1 MALALLTSP
10 VRDVCFAMGTDLKSE
25 ERMRQGRSLILAMT
39 VLVLTL
45 SGEPAHAQTPGS
57 VSGLPVPRFVSLRSD
72 KVHVRVG
79 PAIDHDIRWT
89 FARAGLPVEIVAES
103 DNWRRIR
110 DAEGAEGWVHHAL
123 LSSRRT
129 ALIAPASKE
138 KSFSVFES
146 ADARSRVT
154 AELQPGVL
162 AAVRHCKSGWCR
174 ISGERFDG
182 YIEQTRLWGVY
193 PNETIE

>member
-1 MALALLTSP
+1 MVRGLSLYLAAAIVALGLLLGLFPERAPAQS
-10 VRDVCFAMGTDLKSE
+10 AGT
-25 ERMRQGRSLILAMT
+25 T
-39 VLVLTL
+39 
-45 SGEPAHAQTPGS
+45 
-57 VSGLPVPRFVSLRSD
+57 SGLPVPRFVSLRSD
-72 KVHVRVG
+72 RVHVRVG
-79 PAIDHDIRWT
+79 PAVDHDIRWT

-129 ALIAPASKE
+129 VLIAPASKE
-138 KSFSVFES
+138 KSFSIYDS
-146 ADARSRVT
+146 ADAKSRVT

-162 AAVRHCKSGWCR
+162 ATIRNCRSGWCR

-193 PNETIE
+193 PNETVE

>member
-1 MALALLTSP
+1 MHRGLSLLLAAALFVALLP
-10 VRDVCFAMGTDLKSE
+10 RLP
-25 ERMRQGRSLILAMT
+25 LAQ
-39 VLVLTL
+39 
-45 SGEPAHAQTPGS
+45 SPGS

-79 PAIDHDIRWT
+79 PAVDHDIRWT

-110 DAEGAEGWVHHAL
+110 DADGAEGWVHHAL

-129 ALIAPASKE
+129 ALVAPSSKE
-138 KSFSVFES
+138 KFFPVFES
-146 ADARSRVT
+146 ADAKSRVS

-162 AAVRHCKSGWCR
+162 ASVRNCRGGWCR

-193 PNETIE
+193 PNEAVE

>member
-1 MALALLTSP
+1 MRPGLSPILAAAVLVLALLP
-10 VRDVCFAMGTDLKSE
+10 
-25 ERMRQGRSLILAMT
+25 
-39 VLVLTL
+39 
-45 SGEPAHAQTPGS
+45 EPAPAQTPGTT
-57 VSGLPVPRFVSLRSD
+57 SGLPVPRFVSLRSD
-72 KVHVRVG
+72 RVHVRVG
-79 PAIDHDIRWT
+79 PAVDHDIRWT
-89 FARAGLPVEIVAES
+89 FARTGWPVEIVAES

-129 ALIAPASKE
+129 ALIAPSSKE
-138 KSFSVFES
+138 KFFPVFEA
-146 ADARSRVT
+146 ADSKSRVS

-162 AAVRHCKSGWCR
+162 ATVRNCRGGWCR

-193 PNETIE
+193 PDETVE

>member
-1 MALALLTSP
+1 MQRGLPLFLAAALLVSLLPQTS
-10 VRDVCFAMGTDLKSE
+10 AAQMAGT
-25 ERMRQGRSLILAMT
+25 
-39 VLVLTL
+39 
-45 SGEPAHAQTPGS
+45 

-89 FARAGLPVEIVAES
+89 FARAGLPVEIIAES

-129 ALIAPASKE
+129 ALIAPSSKE
-138 KSFSVFES
+138 KFLPLFES
-146 ADARSRVT
+146 ADIRSRVT

-162 AAVRHCKSGWCR
+162 ANVRSCRSGWCR

-182 YIEQTRLWGVY
+182 YMQQTRLFGVY

>member
-1 MALALLTSP
+1 MQRGLPLFLAAMLFAAALLP
-10 VRDVCFAMGTDLKSE
+10 
-25 ERMRQGRSLILAMT
+25 Q
-39 VLVLTL
+39 LT
-45 SGEPAHAQTPGS
+45 AAQSTGS

-79 PAIDHDIRWT
+79 PAVDHDIRWT

-129 ALIAPASKE
+129 ALIAPSSKE
-138 KSFSVFES
+138 KFFPIFEA
-146 ADARSRVT
+146 ADAKGRVL

-162 AAVRHCKSGWCR
+162 ATVRNCRAGWCR

>member
-1 MALALLTSP
+1 MQRGLPLLLAAALL
-10 VRDVCFAMGTDLKSE
+10 V
-25 ERMRQGRSLILAMT
+25 SLLPRT
-39 VLVLTL
+39 
-45 SGEPAHAQTPGS
+45 PAAQTTGV

-129 ALIAPASKE
+129 VLIAPSSKE
-138 KSFSVFES
+138 KFLPLFES
-146 ADARSRVT
+146 ADTRSRVM

-162 AAVRHCKSGWCR
+162 ANVRSCRGGWCR

-182 YIEQTRLWGVY
+182 YIQQTRLFGVY

>member
-1 MALALLTSP
+1 MQRGLSLLLAAIFLAALPPEML
-10 VRDVCFAMGTDLKSE
+10 FAQS
-25 ERMRQGRSLILAMT
+25 
-39 VLVLTL
+39 
-45 SGEPAHAQTPGS
+45 PGS

-129 ALIAPASKE
+129 ALIAPSSKE
-138 KSFSVFES
+138 KFFPVYEA
-146 ADARSRVT
+146 ADAASRVS
-154 AELQPGVL
+154 AQLQPGVL
-162 AAVRHCKSGWCR
+162 ASVRSCRSGWCR

-182 YIEQTRLWGVY
+182 YIEQTRLFGVY